1 LTGKTSTDTPVDI
14 KVFLK
19 LAEEA
24 KCEVVPDCKYSYID
38 PDTTITAPGATVTW
52 DDTTDQYKLA
62 LTGITTVG
70 RLFLD
75 GLEQTTKDGVEPAT
89 WIVTSLVNT
98 EVGVPLFID
107 AYGTIDPVENAK
119 LAITVNPYLT
129 KVEPAVGSFGGTLV
143 TVTGA
148 GFSSSMTLMLVN
160 LSDDSDL
167 CTTVTVLSYTQFTCQ
182 VAPGEIA
189 ETNTAIK
196 GFACD

>member
-52 DDTTDQYKLA
+52 DDATDQYKLA

-75 GLEQTTKDGVEPAT
+75 GLE
-89 WIVTSLVNT
+89 
-98 EVGVPLFID
+98 
-107 AYGTIDPVENAK
+107 
-119 LAITVNPYLT
+119 
-129 KVEPAVGSFGGTLV
+129 
-143 TVTGA
+143 
-148 GFSSSMTLMLVN
+148 
-160 LSDDSDL
+160 
-167 CTTVTVLSYTQFTCQ
+167 
-182 VAPGEIA
+182 
-189 ETNTAIK
+189 
-196 GFACD
+196 